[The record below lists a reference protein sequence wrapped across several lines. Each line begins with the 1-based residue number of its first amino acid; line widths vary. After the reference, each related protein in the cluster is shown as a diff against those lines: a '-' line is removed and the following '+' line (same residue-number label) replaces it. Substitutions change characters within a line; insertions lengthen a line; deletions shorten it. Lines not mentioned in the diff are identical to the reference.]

1 MLYATV
7 AAEIYI
13 YIYIYVYKHA
23 YCFPKKTKNKKN
35 MLTDITMTYHK
46 FFFLFGESDLSK
58 IWGLLKLKPTLVG
71 PSPSHYRSLNW

>member
-13 YIYIYVYKHA
+13 YIYKHA

-46 FFFLFGESDLSK
+46 IFFFFLENQTYQKFGDC
-58 IWGLLKLKPTLVG
+58 
-71 PSPSHYRSLNW
+71 LN